1 MALVT
6 TGVDELIDAV
16 VVIVGFVVM
25 LVPQNG
31 SSTDDMLKPQGPS
44 DSSTEMLLYK
54 YKRLPSAPK
63 SVSLTLLAFSHH

>member
-16 VVIVGFVVM
+16 VDMVGFVVM

-31 SSTDDMLKPQGPS
+31 SSTDDMLKPHGPS
-44 DSSTEMLLYK
+44 DRSTEMLLYK
-54 YKRLPSAPK
+54 YKRLPSALK
-63 SVSLTLLAFSHH
+63 SVSLTLFAFSHH